1 MQHCSD
7 KITNSRRSKF
17 NLYAYL
23 VWCEWSIYDGLNR
36 NHFISMLLT
45 KIGMH
50 SSHYSC
56 FRPFVNTD
64 NTSHYFGVKQVL
76 QIEPANYIRIIIGHP
91 NLHQKQFPT
100 ASINA
105 AIGIQWFRPVTSSP
119 YYSSPLKEPGSPPK
133 TIEFA
138 PCTSGS
144 CLSTSLCQYANLFL
158 FVSPWSLVYKVCK
171 SFTFAFDKIKKSCV
185 CYVWPSSCI

>member
-23 VWCEWSIYDGLNR
+23 VWCEWSVYDGLNR

-144 CLSTSLCQYANLFL
+144 CFL
-158 FVSPWSLVYKVCK
+158 LVYV
-171 SFTFAFDKIKKSCV
+171 STLTFFCLCLLEV
-185 CYVWPSSCI
+185 